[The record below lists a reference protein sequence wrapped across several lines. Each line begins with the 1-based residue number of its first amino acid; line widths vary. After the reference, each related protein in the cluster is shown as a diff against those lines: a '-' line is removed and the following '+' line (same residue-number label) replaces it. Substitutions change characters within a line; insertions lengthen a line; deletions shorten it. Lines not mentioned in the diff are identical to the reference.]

1 MRQFGSKHSLVEPL
15 VQLFHDPSR
24 PSQIRGALIALHQF
38 LDDRRIDFRPLYLF
52 AFSWYFLFSHFHLYS
67 LGYNTPTTF
76 PTSSR
81 DTQTHFLRASSA
93 QYKGAEYILG
103 SIADN

>member
-1 MRQFGSKHSLVEPL
+1 MRQFGSKPSLVEPL

-24 PSQIRGALIALHQF
+24 PSQIRGPLIALHQF

-67 LGYNTPTTF
+67 LGCDTHTNF
-76 PTSSR
+76 PTSSSPVSCLLSPVSSSYPLN
-81 DTQTHFLRASSA
+81 QHLRF
-93 QYKGAEYILG
+93 
-103 SIADN
+103 